1 MHCQKR
7 CLFTAVTFLR
17 VIALGV
23 AQEHAAFDYFP
34 SSQWTGVCLGGT
46 RQSPI
51 NIDTEN
57 VKYPSIHAEKI
68 DLKTLGTLSQFT
80 VFFTGTGL
88 EVHFDKFSK
97 PMNLRIPANAY
108 TIGNSRRVKV
118 GDLLAVEALQMHVH
132 TVSEHTIDGTYSPGE
147 LHLVTRVKA
156 GESDH
161 CDSQESGCLAVLGIR
176 LAFKGEGYR
185 SNAALE
191 TLFSVM
197 PRSKGEEHGVIHD
210 ASLNLDNLLPDSL
223 EYYTYLGSLT
233 TPPCSEIVTWIVFAN
248 PIRISTILVNAHQL
262 LVATAPGDD
271 CSFIYGG
278 LCFPFREKANNRM
291 IQPLFGRDIYY
302 VHQWYSY
309 SEAESRNDYD

>member
-1 MHCQKR
+1 MQPSTTFHLLAGRESALTAIVKVRLTSTQTVSN
-7 CLFTAVTFLR
+7 LFVGLNPQR
-17 VIALGV
+17 VSLG
-23 AQEHAAFDYFP
+23 AQ
-34 SSQWTGVCLGGT
+34 
-46 RQSPI
+46 
-51 NIDTEN
+51 
-57 VKYPSIHAEKI
+57 YPSIHDGKI

-80 VFFTGTGL
+80 VFFSGTCL

-108 TIGNSRRVKV
+108 TIGNSRKVKH
-118 GDLLAVEALQMHVH
+118 GDLLAVEGLQMHMH
-132 TVSEHTIDGTYSPGE
+132 TVSEHTIDGSYAPGE
-147 LHLVTRVKA
+147 LHLVTKVKP

-161 CDSQESGCLAVLGIR
+161 CDAQEGGCLAVLGIR
-176 LAFKGEGYR
+176 LGFKGDGYR

-191 TLFSVM
+191 TLFAVL
-197 PRSKGEEHGVIHD
+197 PKFKGEEHGVVHH
-210 ASLNLDNLLPDSL
+210 ASLKLDDLLPDSL

-233 TPPCSEIVTWIVFAN
+233 TPPCSEIVTWIVFPN
-248 PIRISTILVNAHQL
+248 PIRISTILVKAHQL

-291 IQPLFGRDIYY
+291 IQPLYGRDVYY

-309 SEAESRNDYD
+309 PESESDDD